1 MSLKINTNL
10 SSLTVQSNLKNSTA
24 SLNKAI
30 ERMTS
35 GFKIN
40 NAKDNA
46 ANYSIATSLTT
57 KINAYSVAEDNAS
70 TGLDLLETASSS
82 LNLISDKLARLR
94 ALQIQTSNDTYG
106 DNSLEAINK
115 EANSIVSE
123 IGRLYN
129 TTEYNGIKLFGDTNG
144 SFIEKV
150 NRRDTSGMTKL
161 ATVSETQALAKGTYS
176 ISSAEELAK
185 LAEMQNKGLI
195 TDGSEF
201 VLGGNID
208 LSDYSSGN
216 GWTAIGTFSH
226 MFASSFDGNGYKISN
241 LKISGTQ
248 DEQGLFSHL
257 SNGGTIKNVSLE
269 NVDVSGG
276 NDVGALVGA
285 TNSGSINNCNASGSV
300 IGTGANVGGLIGI
313 CSISSANL
321 QNCYANVDV
330 KGTTDVGGLVGYTNG
345 NGTIKKCF
353 ATGNV
358 TGSSSRVGGLVG
370 NNAGS
375 STNIENC
382 YATGKI
388 SGTNNVGGLVG
399 NGKNIAD
406 SYATGKVTGSGE
418 NVGGLAGQADEI
430 TSSYAKGDVTNSGRY
445 TGGLVG
451 NLNYNSNIT
460 DCHATGNVTVTGSN
474 QYVGGIVGNTAG
486 NLTNCYATGDITAT
500 ASQYVGGL
508 AGYSMNSNSTLANCY
523 AKGNVSGRDEVGG
536 LIGQC
541 YGMITDSHAYGDV
554 IGASGNIGGLTGTV
568 YSRIQNSSANGNV
581 KSTGSTGNV
590 GGLVGYSSNT
600 GVSNCYATGDVSGGE
615 YAGGL
620 VGVSTTT
627 INKSYSLG
635 NVSGAKNKGGLVGGG
650 SISSNDITD
659 GYYNKAKNGTS
670 GLGTAAST
678 STIDGLIAN
687 GTLKKYD
694 TKNPTRDV
702 DKTFNLSAD
711 ANKSID
717 LQVGIDGTENSRLTV
732 NTGLTLAGLEN
743 LRQIGATNK
752 SYLQNIDTLLTAVT
766 SKQTEFGAIQNR
778 LESALEAISVSY
790 DNLVSSRSTIRDADI
805 ATESSAY
812 IRSQILQQASAT
824 LLATANQAPSVA
836 LQLI

>member
-161 ATVSETQALAKGTYS
+161 AAVSETQALAKGTYS

-216 GWTAIGTFSH
+216 GWTAIGTTSH

-248 DEQGLFSHL
+248 DTQGLFCGL
-257 SNGGTIKNVSLE
+257 NNGGTIQNVSLE
-269 NVDVSGG
+269 NVDISGG
-276 NDVGALVGA
+276 STLGALVGVA
-285 TNSGSINNCNASGSV
+285 LSGTINNCNASGSV
-300 IGTGANVGGLIGI
+300 TGTGYQVGGLIGVN
-313 CSISSANL
+313 SSDNL

-330 KGTTDVGGLVGYTNG
+330 KGNKIVGGLVGSTSSFS
-345 NGTIKKCF
+345 TIKKCF

-358 TGSSSRVGGLVG
+358 TGSADKVGGLVG
-370 NNAGS
+370 ASYN
-375 STNIENC
+375 TDIENC

-388 SGTNNVGGLVG
+388 SGTGDVGGLVG
-399 NGKNIAD
+399 SGRNIAD

-418 NVGGLAGQADEI
+418 NVGGLAGQAYEI

-451 NLNYNSNIT
+451 NVDNNSNIT

-590 GGLVGYSSNT
+590 GGLVGSSSNT

-659 GYYNKAKNGTS
+659 GYYNQAKNGTS

-678 STIDGLIAN
+678 STIDGLVAN

-694 TKNPTRDV
+694 TKNPTIDV
-702 DKTFNLSAD
+702 DKTFDMSSD

>member
-161 ATVSETQALAKGTYS
+161 AAVSETQALAKGTYS

-201 VLGGNID
+201 VLSGNID

-216 GWTAIGTFSH
+216 GWTAIGTSSH

-248 DEQGLFSHL
+248 DSQGIFSYL
-257 SNGGTIKNVSLE
+257 NYGSTIKNVSLE

-276 NDVGALVGA
+276 KDVGALVG
-285 TNSGSINNCNASGSV
+285 TVHGGSINNCNASGSV
-300 IGTGANVGGLIGI
+300 TGTGYQVGGLIGVDY
-313 CSISSANL
+313 SGAHL

-330 KGTTDVGGLVGYTNG
+330 KGNESVGGLVGNTYSNI
-345 NGTIKKCF
+345 TIKKCF

-358 TGSSSRVGGLVG
+358 TGSADKVGGLVG
-370 NNAGS
+370 AAYNGS
-375 STNIENC
+375 NIENC

-399 NGKNIAD
+399 SGKNIAD
-406 SYATGKVTGSGE
+406 SYATGKVTGTGE
-418 NVGGLAGQADEI
+418 NVGGLAGQAFEI
-430 TSSYAKGDVTNSGRY
+430 TSSYAKGDVINSGRY

-451 NLNYNSNIT
+451 NVNNNSNIT

-541 YGMITDSHAYGDV
+541 YGMITNSHAYGDV

-590 GGLVGYSSNT
+590 GGLVGSSSNT

-635 NVSGAKNKGGLVGGG
+635 KVSGANNKGGLVGGG

-659 GYYNKAKNGTS
+659 GYYNQAKNGTS
-670 GLGTAAST
+670 GLGTATST
-678 STIDGLIAN
+678 STIDGLVAN

-702 DKTFNLSAD
+702 DKTFDMSSD

-717 LQVGIDGTENSRLTV
+717 LQVGIDGTENSRITV

-752 SYLQNIDTLLTAVT
+752 SYLQNIDTLLAAVT
-766 SKQTEFGAIQNR
+766 SKQTEFGAVQNR

>member
-195 TDGSEF
+195 TNGSEF

-216 GWTAIGTFSH
+216 GWTAIGTNSH
-226 MFASSFDGNGYKISN
+226 SFASSFDGNGYKISN

-276 NDVGALVGA
+276 NDVGALVGV

-300 IGTGANVGGLIGI
+300 TGTGYRVGGLIGYYVFFPT
-313 CSISSANL
+313 NL

-330 KGTTDVGGLVGYTNG
+330 KGNENVGGLVGAASA

-358 TGSSSRVGGLVG
+358 TGSADKVGGLVG
-370 NNAGS
+370 IAYQNC
-375 STNIENC
+375 NIENC

-388 SGTNNVGGLVG
+388 SGTGSVGGLVG
-399 NGKNIAD
+399 YGENIAD
-406 SYATGKVTGSGE
+406 SYATGKVTGTRD
-418 NVGGLAGQADEI
+418 NVGGLAGQAYEI

-451 NLNYNSNIT
+451 NLNNNSNIT

-581 KSTGSTGNV
+581 KSTGSTGKV
-590 GGLVGYSSNT
+590 GGLVGSSSNT

-670 GLGTAAST
+670 GLGTAVST
-678 STIDGLIAN
+678 STIDGLVAN

-702 DKTFNLSAD
+702 DKTFDMSSD

-752 SYLQNIDTLLTAVT
+752 SYLQNIDTLLAAVT

>member
-161 ATVSETQALAKGTYS
+161 AAVSETQALAKGTYS

-216 GWTAIGTFSH
+216 GWTAIGTDWYT
-226 MFASSFDGNGYKISN
+226 FASSFDGNGYKISN

-248 DEQGLFSHL
+248 DMQGLFYGL
-257 SNGGTIKNVSLE
+257 DNGGTIKNVSLE
-269 NVDVSGG
+269 NADVSGG
-276 NDVGALVGA
+276 SSVGALVGSV
-285 TNSGSINNCNASGSV
+285 TRGTINNCNASGSV
-300 IGTGANVGGLIGI
+300 TGTGFNTGGLLG
-313 CSISSANL
+313 SYTYPANL
-321 QNCYANVDV
+321 ENCYANVDV
-330 KGTTDVGGLVGYTNG
+330 KGNDSVGGLVGNAG
-345 NGTIKKCF
+345 SNTIKKCF

-358 TGSSSRVGGLVG
+358 TGSADRVGGLVG
-370 NNAGS
+370 AAYN
-375 STNIENC
+375 TNIENC

-388 SGTNNVGGLVG
+388 SGTSSVGGLVG
-399 NGKNIAD
+399 IGRNIAD
-406 SYATGKVTGSGE
+406 SYATGKVTGAGA
-418 NVGGLAGQADEI
+418 NVGGLAGKADEI
-430 TSSYAKGDVTNSGRY
+430 TSSYAKGDVINSGRY

-451 NLNYNSNIT
+451 NVDNNSNIT

-590 GGLVGYSSNT
+590 GGLVGSSSNT

-635 NVSGAKNKGGLVGGG
+635 KVSGANNKGGLVGGG

-659 GYYNKAKNGTS
+659 GYYNQAKNGTS

-678 STIDGLIAN
+678 STIDGLVAN

-702 DKTFNLSAD
+702 DKTFDMSSD

-752 SYLQNIDTLLTAVT
+752 SYLQNIDTLLAAVT

>member
-161 ATVSETQALAKGTYS
+161 AAVSETQALAKGTYS

-216 GWTAIGTFSH
+216 GWTAIGTNSH

-248 DEQGLFSHL
+248 DDQGLFAYL
-257 SNGGTIKNVSLE
+257 SNGTIKNVSLE

-276 NDVGALVGA
+276 NTVGALVSVADG
-285 TNSGSINNCNASGSV
+285 GSINNCNASGSV
-300 IGTGANVGGLIGI
+300 TGTGYQVGGLIGVD
-313 CSISSANL
+313 SSSANL

-330 KGTTDVGGLVGYTNG
+330 KGNESVGGLIGIAASTS
-345 NGTIKKCF
+345 TIKKCF

-358 TGSSSRVGGLVG
+358 TGSADKVGGLVG
-370 NNAGS
+370 VAYNVS
-375 STNIENC
+375 DIENC
-382 YATGKI
+382 YATGNV
-388 SGTNNVGGLVG
+388 SGTGNVGGLVG
-399 NGKNIAD
+399 SGRNIAD

-418 NVGGLAGQADEI
+418 NVGGLAGQAYEI

-451 NLNYNSNIT
+451 NLNNNSNIT

-541 YGMITDSHAYGDV
+541 YGMITNSHAYGDV

-590 GGLVGYSSNT
+590 GGLVGSSSNT

-702 DKTFNLSAD
+702 DKTFDMSSD

-717 LQVGIDGTENSRLTV
+717 LQVGIDGTENSRITV

>member
-161 ATVSETQALAKGTYS
+161 AAVSETQALAKGTYS

-216 GWTAIGTFSH
+216 GWTAIGTNAH
-226 MFASSFDGNGYKISN
+226 MFQSSFDGNGYKISN

-248 DEQGLFSHL
+248 DSQGLFSYL
-257 SNGGTIKNVSLE
+257 NNGSTIKNVSLE

-276 NDVGALVGA
+276 KDVGALVGTA
-285 TNSGSINNCNASGSV
+285 HGGSINNCNASGSV
-300 IGTGANVGGLIGI
+300 TGTGYQVGGLIGVGY
-313 CSISSANL
+313 SVAHV

-330 KGTTDVGGLVGYTNG
+330 KGNESVGGLVGNTYSNI
-345 NGTIKKCF
+345 TIKKCF

-358 TGSSSRVGGLVG
+358 TGSADKVGGLVG
-370 NNAGS
+370 AAYNGS
-375 STNIENC
+375 NIENC

-399 NGKNIAD
+399 SGKNIAD

-418 NVGGLAGQADEI
+418 NVGGLAGQAYEI

-451 NLNYNSNIT
+451 NLNNNSNIT

-568 YSRIQNSSANGNV
+568 YARIQNSSANGNV

-590 GGLVGYSSNT
+590 GGLVGSSSNT

-678 STIDGLIAN
+678 STIDGLVAN

-702 DKTFNLSAD
+702 DKTFDMSAD

>member
-161 ATVSETQALAKGTYS
+161 AAVNETQALAKGTYS

-195 TDGSEF
+195 TGGSEF

-216 GWTAIGTFSH
+216 GWTAIGTSSH

-241 LKISGTQ
+241 LKISNTQ
-248 DEQGLFSHL
+248 STQGLFYGL
-257 SNGGTIKNVSLE
+257 SNGGIKNVSLE
-269 NVDVSGG
+269 NVDISGR
-276 NDVGALVGA
+276 DTLGALVGIVLG
-285 TNSGSINNCNASGSV
+285 GSINNCNASGNV
-300 IGTGANVGGLIGI
+300 TGISTSVGGLIGR
-313 CSISSANL
+313 CMSSSANL
-321 QNCYANVDV
+321 QNCYANVKV
-330 KGTTDVGGLVGYTNG
+330 KGDGYVGGLVGTTNPS
-345 NGTIKKCF
+345 GTIKKCF

-358 TGSSSRVGGLVG
+358 TSSSSVAGGLVG
-370 NNAGS
+370 YAANGA
-375 STNIENC
+375 NIENC
-382 YATGKI
+382 YATGNV
-388 SGTNNVGGLVG
+388 SGTGDVGGLVG
-399 NGKNIAD
+399 SGKNIAD
-406 SYATGKVTGSGE
+406 SYATGKVTGTGE

-430 TSSYAKGDVTNSGRY
+430 TSSYAKGDVINSGRY

-451 NLNYNSNIT
+451 NLNNNSNIT

-523 AKGNVSGRDEVGG
+523 AKGNVSGRDDVGG

-590 GGLVGYSSNT
+590 GGLVGSSSNT

-659 GYYNKAKNGTS
+659 GYYNQAKNGTS

>member
-24 SLNKAI
+24 TLNKAI

-161 ATVSETQALAKGTYS
+161 AAVSETQALAKGTYS

-216 GWTAIGTFSH
+216 GWTAIGTTSH

-241 LKISGTQ
+241 LKISNTQ
-248 DEQGLFSHL
+248 SVQGLFYGL
-257 SNGGTIKNVSLE
+257 NNGGTIKNVSLE
-269 NVDVSGG
+269 NVDISGS
-276 NDVGALVGA
+276 NTVGALVGVVL
-285 TNSGSINNCNASGSV
+285 SGSINNCNASGSV
-300 IGTGANVGGLIGI
+300 TGTSDQVGGLIGVY
-313 CSISSANL
+313 SSSANL

-330 KGTTDVGGLVGYTNG
+330 KGNKSVGGLVGVASSFS
-345 NGTIKKCF
+345 TIKKCF

-358 TGSSSRVGGLVG
+358 TGSADKVGGLVG
-370 NNAGS
+370 DIYN
-375 STNIENC
+375 TDIENC

-388 SGTNNVGGLVG
+388 SGTGNVGGLVG
-399 NGKNIAD
+399 SGRNIAD

-418 NVGGLAGQADEI
+418 NVGGLAGQAYEI
-430 TSSYAKGDVTNSGRY
+430 TSSYAKGDVINSGRY

-451 NLNYNSNIT
+451 NLNNNSNIT

-590 GGLVGYSSNT
+590 GGLVGSSSNT

-635 NVSGAKNKGGLVGGG
+635 KVSGANNKGGLVGGG

-659 GYYNKAKNGTS
+659 GYYNQAKNGTS

-678 STIDGLIAN
+678 STIDGLVAN

-702 DKTFNLSAD
+702 DKTFDMSSD

-752 SYLQNIDTLLTAVT
+752 SYLQNIDTLLAAVT

>member
-161 ATVSETQALAKGTYS
+161 AAVSETQALAKGTYS

-201 VLGGNID
+201 VLSGNID

-216 GWTAIGTFSH
+216 GWTAIGTSSH

-248 DEQGLFSHL
+248 DSQGLFSYL
-257 SNGGTIKNVSLE
+257 NYGSTIKNVSLE

-276 NDVGALVGA
+276 KDVGALVG
-285 TNSGSINNCNASGSV
+285 TVHGGSINNCNASGSV
-300 IGTGANVGGLIGI
+300 TGTGYQVGGLIGVDY
-313 CSISSANL
+313 SGAHL

-330 KGTTDVGGLVGYTNG
+330 KGNESVGGLVGNTYSNI
-345 NGTIKKCF
+345 TIKKCF

-358 TGSSSRVGGLVG
+358 TGSADKVGGLVG
-370 NNAGS
+370 AAYNGS
-375 STNIENC
+375 NIENC

-399 NGKNIAD
+399 SGKNIAD
-406 SYATGKVTGSGE
+406 SYATGKVTGTGE
-418 NVGGLAGQADEI
+418 NVGGLAGQAFEI
-430 TSSYAKGDVTNSGRY
+430 TSSYAKGDVINSGRY

-451 NLNYNSNIT
+451 NVNNNSNIT

-541 YGMITDSHAYGDV
+541 YGMITNSHAYGDV

-590 GGLVGYSSNT
+590 GGLVGSSSNT

-635 NVSGAKNKGGLVGGG
+635 KVSGANNKGGLVGGG

-659 GYYNKAKNGTS
+659 GYYNQAKNGTS
-670 GLGTAAST
+670 GLGTATST
-678 STIDGLIAN
+678 STIDGLVAN

-702 DKTFNLSAD
+702 DKTFDMSSD

-752 SYLQNIDTLLTAVT
+752 SYLQNIDTLLAAVT

>member
-40 NAKDNA
+40 HAKDNA
-46 ANYSIATSLTT
+46 ANYTIATSLTT

-70 TGLDLLETASSS
+70 TGLDLLETASNS

-94 ALQIQTSNDTYG
+94 TLQIQTSNDTYG

-161 ATVSETQALAKGTYS
+161 AAVNETQALAKGTYS

-216 GWTAIGTFSH
+216 GWTAIGTSSH

-241 LKISGTQ
+241 LKISNTQ
-248 DEQGLFSHL
+248 STQGLFYGL
-257 SNGGTIKNVSLE
+257 NNGGTIKNVSLE
-269 NVDVSGG
+269 NVDISGG
-276 NDVGALVGA
+276 SSLGALVGVVL
-285 TNSGSINNCNASGSV
+285 SGSINNCNASGSV
-300 IGTGANVGGLIGI
+300 TGTSDQVGGLIGVY
-313 CSISSANL
+313 SSSANL

-330 KGTTDVGGLVGYTNG
+330 KGNKSVGGLVGIASS
-345 NGTIKKCF
+345 GTIKKCF

-358 TGSSSRVGGLVG
+358 TGSADKVGGLVG
-370 NNAGS
+370 AAYN
-375 STNIENC
+375 TNIENC

-388 SGTNNVGGLVG
+388 SGTGDVGGLVG
-399 NGKNIAD
+399 SGRNIAD
-406 SYATGKVTGSGE
+406 SYATGRVTGTGE

-430 TSSYAKGDVTNSGRY
+430 TSSYAKGDVINSGRY

-451 NLNYNSNIT
+451 NLNNNSNIT

-590 GGLVGYSSNT
+590 GGLVGSSSNT

-659 GYYNKAKNGTS
+659 GYYNQAKNGTS

>member
-161 ATVSETQALAKGTYS
+161 AAVSETQALAKGTYS

-201 VLGGNID
+201 VLSGNID

-216 GWTAIGTFSH
+216 GWTAIGTSSH

-248 DEQGLFSHL
+248 DSQGLFAYL
-257 SNGGTIKNVSLE
+257 GKGTIQNVSLE
-269 NVDVSGG
+269 NVDVSGRA
-276 NDVGALVGA
+276 NVSALVGVA
-285 TNSGSINNCNASGSV
+285 NGGSINNCNASGSV
-300 IGTGANVGGLIGI
+300 TGTSYQVGGLIGVN
-313 CSISSANL
+313 SSANL

-330 KGTTDVGGLVGYTNG
+330 KGTTDVGGLVGTATSNR
-345 NGTIKKCF
+345 TIKKCF

-358 TGSSSRVGGLVG
+358 TGSGSQVGGLVG

-399 NGKNIAD
+399 SGRNIAD
-406 SYATGKVTGSGE
+406 SYATGKVTGTGE
-418 NVGGLAGQADEI
+418 NVGGLAGQAYEI
-430 TSSYAKGDVTNSGRY
+430 TSSYAKGDVINSGKY

-451 NLNYNSNIT
+451 NVNNNSNIT

-590 GGLVGYSSNT
+590 GGLVGSSSNT

-659 GYYNKAKNGTS
+659 GYYNQAKNGTS

-678 STIDGLIAN
+678 STIDGLVAN

-702 DKTFNLSAD
+702 DKTFDMSSD

>member
-161 ATVSETQALAKGTYS
+161 AAVSETQALAKGTYS

-216 GWTAIGTFSH
+216 GWTAIGTSSH
-226 MFASSFDGNGYKISN
+226 KFASSFDGNGYKISN

-248 DEQGLFSHL
+248 SYQGLFGYLTS
-257 SNGGTIKNVSLE
+257 GTIQNVSLE
-269 NVDVSGG
+269 NVDISGG
-276 NDVGALVGA
+276 STVGALVGVVD
-285 TNSGSINNCNASGSV
+285 GSINNCNASGSV
-300 IGTGANVGGLIGI
+300 TGTGSQVGGLIGVGY
-313 CSISSANL
+313 SGAHL

-330 KGTTDVGGLVGYTNG
+330 KGNESVGGLVGNTYSNI
-345 NGTIKKCF
+345 TIKKCF

-358 TGSSSRVGGLVG
+358 TGSADKVGGLVG
-370 NNAGS
+370 AAYNGS
-375 STNIENC
+375 NIENC

-399 NGKNIAD
+399 SGKNIAD

-430 TSSYAKGDVTNSGRY
+430 TSSYAKGDVINSGKY

-451 NLNYNSNIT
+451 NLNNNSNIT

-508 AGYSMNSNSTLANCY
+508 TGYSMNSNSTLANCY

-590 GGLVGYSSNT
+590 GGLVGSSSNT

-635 NVSGAKNKGGLVGGG
+635 KVSGANNKGGLVGGG

-659 GYYNKAKNGTS
+659 GYYNQAKNGTS
-670 GLGTAAST
+670 GLGTATST

-702 DKTFNLSAD
+702 DKTFDMSSD

-717 LQVGIDGTENSRLTV
+717 LQVGIDGTENSRITV

-752 SYLQNIDTLLTAVT
+752 SYLQNIDTLLAAVT
-766 SKQTEFGAIQNR
+766 SKQTEFGAVQNR

>member
-216 GWTAIGTFSH
+216 GWTAIGTSSH

-248 DEQGLFSHL
+248 NDQGLFSYL
-257 SNGGTIKNVSLE
+257 SNGTIKNVSLE

-276 NDVGALVGA
+276 STVGALVGVA
-285 TNSGSINNCNASGSV
+285 LSDTINNCNASGSV
-300 IGTGANVGGLIGI
+300 TGTGSQVGGLIGVA
-313 CSISSANL
+313 SSSANL

-330 KGTTDVGGLVGYTNG
+330 KGNERVGGLVGNAASTS
-345 NGTIKKCF
+345 TIKKCF

-358 TGSSSRVGGLVG
+358 TGSADYVGGL
-370 NNAGS
+370 AGVVY
-375 STNIENC
+375 NGDIENC

-399 NGKNIAD
+399 SGRNIAD

-418 NVGGLAGQADEI
+418 NIGGLAGQAFEI
-430 TSSYAKGDVTNSGRY
+430 TSSYAKGDVINSGRY

-451 NLNYNSNIT
+451 NVNNNRNIT

-500 ASQYVGGL
+500 DSQYVGGL

-590 GGLVGYSSNT
+590 GGLVGSSSNT

-635 NVSGAKNKGGLVGGG
+635 KVSGANNKGGLVGGG

-659 GYYNKAKNGTS
+659 GYYNQAKNGTS
-670 GLGTAAST
+670 GLGTATST
-678 STIDGLIAN
+678 STIDGLVAN

-702 DKTFNLSAD
+702 DKTFDMSSD

-752 SYLQNIDTLLTAVT
+752 SYLQNIDTLLSAVT

>member
-150 NRRDTSGMTKL
+150 NQRDTSGMTKL
-161 ATVSETQALAKGTYS
+161 AAVSETQALAKGTYS

-226 MFASSFDGNGYKISN
+226 KFASSFDGNGYKISN
-241 LKISGTQ
+241 LKISSTQ
-248 DEQGLFSHL
+248 STQGLFGYL
-257 SNGGTIKNVSLE
+257 ENGTIQNVSLE
-269 NVDVSGG
+269 NVDVSG
-276 NDVGALVGA
+276 NSNVGALVGVA
-285 TNSGSINNCNASGSV
+285 LGGSSINNCNASGSV
-300 IGTGANVGGLIGI
+300 TGTFNSIGGLIGV
-313 CSISSANL
+313 CSISSTNL
-321 QNCYANVDV
+321 QNSYANVDV
-330 KGTTDVGGLVGYTNG
+330 KGPTFVGGLVGYTNG

-358 TGSSSRVGGLVG
+358 TGSSSQVGGLVG
-370 NNAGS
+370 IADRNV
-375 STNIENC
+375 NIENC
-382 YATGKI
+382 YATGNV
-388 SGTNNVGGLVG
+388 SGTGDVGGLVG
-399 NGKNIAD
+399 SGKNIAD
-406 SYATGKVTGSGE
+406 SYATGKVTGTGA
-418 NVGGLAGQADEI
+418 NVGGLAGKASEI
-430 TSSYAKGDVTNSGRY
+430 TSSYAKGDVINSGRY
-445 TGGLVG
+445 TGGLIG
-451 NLNYNSNIT
+451 NVDNNSNIT

-541 YGMITDSHAYGDV
+541 YGMITNSHAYGDV
-554 IGASGNIGGLTGTV
+554 VGASGNIGGLTGTV

-590 GGLVGYSSNT
+590 GGLVGSSSNT

-678 STIDGLIAN
+678 STIDGLVAN
-687 GTLKKYD
+687 GILKKYD
-694 TKNPTRDV
+694 TKNPTRDI
-702 DKTFNLSAD
+702 DKTFDMSSD

-743 LRQIGATNK
+743 LRQIGVTNK

>member
-216 GWTAIGTFSH
+216 GWTAIGTSSH

-248 DEQGLFSHL
+248 NDQGLFSYL
-257 SNGGTIKNVSLE
+257 SNGTIKNVSLE

-276 NDVGALVGA
+276 STVGALVGVA
-285 TNSGSINNCNASGSV
+285 LSDTINNCNASGSV
-300 IGTGANVGGLIGI
+300 TGTGSQVGGLIGVA
-313 CSISSANL
+313 SSSANL

-330 KGTTDVGGLVGYTNG
+330 KGNERVGGLVGNAASTS
-345 NGTIKKCF
+345 TIKKCF

-358 TGSSSRVGGLVG
+358 TGSADYVGGL
-370 NNAGS
+370 AGVVY
-375 STNIENC
+375 NGDIENC

-399 NGKNIAD
+399 SGRNIAD

-418 NVGGLAGQADEI
+418 NIGGLAGQAFEI
-430 TSSYAKGDVTNSGRY
+430 TSSYAKGDVINSGRY

-451 NLNYNSNIT
+451 NVNNNRNIT

-500 ASQYVGGL
+500 DSQYVGGL

-590 GGLVGYSSNT
+590 GGLVGSSSNT

-635 NVSGAKNKGGLVGGG
+635 SVSGAKNKGGLVGGG

-678 STIDGLIAN
+678 STIDGLVAN

-702 DKTFNLSAD
+702 DKTFDMSSD

>member
-161 ATVSETQALAKGTYS
+161 AAVNETQALAKGTYS

-216 GWTAIGTFSH
+216 GWTAIGTDSH
-226 MFASSFDGNGYKISN
+226 DFASSFDGNGYKISN

-248 DEQGLFSHL
+248 DSQGLFAYL
-257 SNGGTIKNVSLE
+257 GKGTIQNVSLE
-269 NVDVSGG
+269 NVDVSGRA
-276 NDVGALVGA
+276 NVSALVGVA
-285 TNSGSINNCNASGSV
+285 NGGSINNCNASGSV
-300 IGTGANVGGLIGI
+300 TGTSYQVGGLIGVN
-313 CSISSANL
+313 SSANL

-330 KGTTDVGGLVGYTNG
+330 KGTTDVGGLVGTATSNR
-345 NGTIKKCF
+345 TIKKCF

-358 TGSSSRVGGLVG
+358 TGSGSQVGGLVG

-399 NGKNIAD
+399 SGKNIAD
-406 SYATGKVTGSGE
+406 SYATGKVTGTGE
-418 NVGGLAGQADEI
+418 NVGGLAGQAYEI
-430 TSSYAKGDVTNSGRY
+430 TSSYAKGDVINSGKY

-451 NLNYNSNIT
+451 NLNNNSNIT

-590 GGLVGYSSNT
+590 GGLVGSSSNT

-635 NVSGAKNKGGLVGGG
+635 KVSGANNKGGLVGGG

-659 GYYNKAKNGTS
+659 GYYNQAKNGTS
-670 GLGTAAST
+670 GLGTATST
-678 STIDGLIAN
+678 STIDGLVAN

-702 DKTFNLSAD
+702 DKTFDMSSD

-717 LQVGIDGTENSRLTV
+717 LQVGIDGTENSRITV

-752 SYLQNIDTLLTAVT
+752 SYLQNIDTLLSAVT

>member
-161 ATVSETQALAKGTYS
+161 AAVSETQALAKGTYS

-216 GWTAIGTFSH
+216 GWTAIGTDSH
-226 MFASSFDGNGYKISN
+226 DFASSFDGNGYKISN

-248 DEQGLFSHL
+248 NVQGLFANL
-257 SNGGTIKNVSLE
+257 KNGSIQNVSLE
-269 NVDVSGG
+269 NVDVSG
-276 NDVGALVGA
+276 NSNVGALVGVA
-285 TNSGSINNCNASGSV
+285 DGGSINNCNASGSV
-300 IGTGANVGGLIGI
+300 TGTGSQVGGLIGI
-313 CSISSANL
+313 YMSSANL
-321 QNCYANVDV
+321 QNCYTNVDIE
-330 KGTTDVGGLVGYTNG
+330 GDGAVGGLVGITNS
-345 NGTIKKCF
+345 NSTIKTCF

-358 TGSSSRVGGLVG
+358 TGSADKVGGLVG
-370 NNAGS
+370 TTYD

-382 YATGKI
+382 YATGNV
-388 SGTNNVGGLVG
+388 SGSGDVGGLVG
-399 NGKNIAD
+399 SGRNIAD
-406 SYATGKVTGSGE
+406 SYATGKVTGTSA
-418 NVGGLAGQADEI
+418 NVGGLAGQAYEI
-430 TSSYAKGDVTNSGRY
+430 TSSYAKGDVINSGRY

-451 NLNYNSNIT
+451 NLNNNSNIT

-568 YSRIQNSSANGNV
+568 YARIQNSSANGNV

-590 GGLVGYSSNT
+590 GGLVGSSSNT

-678 STIDGLIAN
+678 STIDGLVAN

-702 DKTFNLSAD
+702 DKTFDMSSD

>member
-70 TGLDLLETASSS
+70 TGLDLLETASNS

-94 ALQIQTSNDTYG
+94 TLQIQTSNDTYG

-161 ATVSETQALAKGTYS
+161 AAVNETQALAKGTYS

-216 GWTAIGTFSH
+216 GWTAIGTSSH
-226 MFASSFDGNGYKISN
+226 KFASSFDGNGYKISN
-241 LKISGTQ
+241 LKISSTQ
-248 DEQGLFSHL
+248 NSKGLFSHL
-257 SNGGTIKNVSLE
+257 SNGTIQNVSLE
-269 NVDVSGG
+269 NVDISGG
-276 NDVGALVGA
+276 SSLGALVGEVDG
-285 TNSGSINNCNASGSV
+285 GSINNCNASGSV

-313 CSISSANL
+313 IFSSSANL
-321 QNCYANVDV
+321 QNCYTNVDT
-330 KGTTDVGGLVGYTNG
+330 KGSGSLGGLVGVASS
-345 NGTIKKCF
+345 GTIKKCF

-358 TGSSSRVGGLVG
+358 TGSSSQVGGLVG
-370 NNAGS
+370 IADSNV
-375 STNIENC
+375 NIENC

-399 NGKNIAD
+399 SGKNIAD

-430 TSSYAKGDVTNSGRY
+430 TSSYAKGDVINSGRY

-451 NLNYNSNIT
+451 NLNNNSNIT

-523 AKGNVSGRDEVGG
+523 AKGNVSGRDDVGG

-590 GGLVGYSSNT
+590 GGLVGSSSNT

-659 GYYNKAKNGTS
+659 GYYNQAKNGTS

>member
-161 ATVSETQALAKGTYS
+161 AAVSETQALAKGTYS

-216 GWTAIGTFSH
+216 GWTAIGTNSH

-248 DEQGLFSHL
+248 SSQGLFYGL
-257 SNGGTIKNVSLE
+257 NNGGTIKNVSLE
-269 NVDVSGG
+269 NVDISGS
-276 NDVGALVGA
+276 NTVGALVGIVF
-285 TNSGSINNCNASGSV
+285 SGSINNCNASGSV
-300 IGTGANVGGLIGI
+300 TGTDYQVGGLIGVYM
-313 CSISSANL
+313 SSANL

-330 KGTTDVGGLVGYTNG
+330 KGSYSVGGLVGLARSNS
-345 NGTIKKCF
+345 TIKKCF

-358 TGSSSRVGGLVG
+358 TGSADKVGGLVG
-370 NNAGS
+370 ATYN
-375 STNIENC
+375 TNIENC

-388 SGTNNVGGLVG
+388 SGTGNVGGLVG
-399 NGKNIAD
+399 VGSNIAD

-451 NLNYNSNIT
+451 NLNNNSNIT

-590 GGLVGYSSNT
+590 GGLVGSSSNT

-678 STIDGLIAN
+678 STIDGLVAN

-702 DKTFNLSAD
+702 DKTFDMSAD

>member
-161 ATVSETQALAKGTYS
+161 AAVSETQALAKGTYS

-201 VLGGNID
+201 VLSGNID

-226 MFASSFDGNGYKISN
+226 KFASSFDGNGYKISN
-241 LKISGTQ
+241 LKISGIQ
-248 DEQGLFSHL
+248 NDKGLFGYL
-257 SNGGTIKNVSLE
+257 TNGTIQNVSLE
-269 NVDVSGG
+269 NVDISGG
-276 NDVGALVGA
+276 NSVGALVGTA
-285 TNSGSINNCNASGSV
+285 LSGSINNCNASGS
-300 IGTGANVGGLIGI
+300 ITGASSNVGGLIGTF
-313 CSISSANL
+313 SANL
-321 QNCYANVDV
+321 QNCYTNVDIE
-330 KGTTDVGGLVGYTNG
+330 GNGALGGLVGTANSSR
-345 NGTIKKCF
+345 TIKKCF

-358 TGSSSRVGGLVG
+358 TGSSGQVGGLVG
-370 NNAGS
+370 QAYNTAD
-375 STNIENC
+375 IENC
-382 YATGKI
+382 YATGNV
-388 SGTNNVGGLVG
+388 SGTSSVGGLVG
-399 NGKNIAD
+399 VGRNIAD

-418 NVGGLAGQADEI
+418 NVGGLAGKAFEI
-430 TSSYAKGDVTNSGRY
+430 TSSYAKGDVINSGRY

-451 NLNYNSNIT
+451 NVNNNSNIT

-581 KSTGSTGNV
+581 KSTGNTGNV
-590 GGLVGYSSNT
+590 GGLVGSSSNT

-635 NVSGAKNKGGLVGGG
+635 NVSGANNKGGLVGGG

-659 GYYNKAKNGTS
+659 GYYNQAKNGTS

-678 STIDGLIAN
+678 STIDGLVAN

-702 DKTFNLSAD
+702 DKTFDMSSD

-717 LQVGIDGTENSRLTV
+717 LQVGIDGTENSRITV

>member
-161 ATVSETQALAKGTYS
+161 AAVSETQALAKGTYS

-216 GWTAIGTFSH
+216 GWTAIGTSSH

-248 DEQGLFSHL
+248 NDQGLFSYL
-257 SNGGTIKNVSLE
+257 SNGTIKNVSLE

-276 NDVGALVGA
+276 STVGALVGVA
-285 TNSGSINNCNASGSV
+285 LSDTINNCNASGSV
-300 IGTGANVGGLIGI
+300 TGTGSQVGGLIGVA
-313 CSISSANL
+313 SSSANL

-330 KGTTDVGGLVGYTNG
+330 KGNERVGGLVGNAASTS
-345 NGTIKKCF
+345 TIKKCF

-358 TGSSSRVGGLVG
+358 TGSADYVGGL
-370 NNAGS
+370 AGVVY
-375 STNIENC
+375 NGDIENC

-399 NGKNIAD
+399 SGRNIAD

-418 NVGGLAGQADEI
+418 NIGGLAGQAFEI
-430 TSSYAKGDVTNSGRY
+430 TSSYAKGDVINSGRY

-451 NLNYNSNIT
+451 NVNNNRNIT

-500 ASQYVGGL
+500 DSQYVGGL

-590 GGLVGYSSNT
+590 GGLVGSSSNT

-635 NVSGAKNKGGLVGGG
+635 KVSGANNKGGLVGGG

-659 GYYNKAKNGTS
+659 GYYNQAKNGTS
-670 GLGTAAST
+670 GLGTATST
-678 STIDGLIAN
+678 STIDGLVAN

-702 DKTFNLSAD
+702 DKTFDMSSD

>member
-161 ATVSETQALAKGTYS
+161 AAVSETQALAKGTYS

-216 GWTAIGTFSH
+216 GWTAIGTSSH
-226 MFASSFDGNGYKISN
+226 KFASSFDGNGYKISN

-248 DEQGLFSHL
+248 NSKGLFSNL
-257 SNGGTIKNVSLE
+257 SNGTIQNVSLE
-269 NVDVSGG
+269 NVDISGG
-276 NDVGALVGA
+276 SSLGALVGEVDG
-285 TNSGSINNCNASGSV
+285 GSINNCNASGSV

-313 CSISSANL
+313 IFSSSANL
-321 QNCYANVDV
+321 QNCYTNVDT
-330 KGTTDVGGLVGYTNG
+330 KGSGSLGGLVGVASS
-345 NGTIKKCF
+345 GTIKKCF

-358 TGSSSRVGGLVG
+358 TGSSSQVGGLVG
-370 NNAGS
+370 IADSNV
-375 STNIENC
+375 NIENC
-382 YATGKI
+382 YATGNV
-388 SGTNNVGGLVG
+388 SGTGDVGGLVG
-399 NGKNIAD
+399 SGKNIAD

-430 TSSYAKGDVTNSGRY
+430 TSSYAKGDVINSGRY

-451 NLNYNSNIT
+451 NLNNNSNIT

-590 GGLVGYSSNT
+590 GGLVGSSSNT

-659 GYYNKAKNGTS
+659 GYYNQAKNGTS

>member
-161 ATVSETQALAKGTYS
+161 AAVSETQALAKGTYS

-216 GWTAIGTFSH
+216 GWTAIGTYSH
-226 MFASSFDGNGYKISN
+226 TFASSFDGNGYKISN

-248 DEQGLFSHL
+248 DEQGLFYGL
-257 SNGGTIKNVSLE
+257 DNGGTIKNVSLE
-269 NVDVSGG
+269 NVDISGG
-276 NDVGALVGA
+276 NNVGALVGNV
-285 TNSGSINNCNASGSV
+285 TRGTINNCNASGSV
-300 IGTGANVGGLIGI
+300 TGTGFQIGGLIG
-313 CSISSANL
+313 SYTYPANL
-321 QNCYANVDV
+321 ENCYANVDV
-330 KGTTDVGGLVGYTNG
+330 KGNNCVGGLVGIAG
-345 NGTIKKCF
+345 SSRTIKKCF

-358 TGSSSRVGGLVG
+358 TGSADKVGGLVG
-370 NNAGS
+370 NADY
-375 STNIENC
+375 TNIENC

-388 SGTNNVGGLVG
+388 SGTSNVGGLVG
-399 NGKNIAD
+399 SGKNIAD

-418 NVGGLAGQADEI
+418 NVGGLAGQAHGI
-430 TSSYAKGDVTNSGRY
+430 TSSYAKGDVINSGRY

-451 NLNYNSNIT
+451 NLNNNSNIT
-460 DCHATGNVTVTGSN
+460 DCHATGNVTVTSSN

-500 ASQYVGGL
+500 DSQYVGGL

-590 GGLVGYSSNT
+590 GGLVGSSSNT

-678 STIDGLIAN
+678 STIDGLVAN

-694 TKNPTRDV
+694 TKNPTRDI
-702 DKTFNLSAD
+702 DKTFDMSSD

>member
-216 GWTAIGTFSH
+216 GWTAIGTSLNK
-226 MFASSFDGNGYKISN
+226 FASSFDGNGYKISN
-241 LKISGTQ
+241 LKISSTQ
-248 DEQGLFSHL
+248 NSKGLFAYL
-257 SNGGTIKNVSLE
+257 SNGTIQNVSLE
-269 NVDVSGG
+269 NVDISGG
-276 NDVGALVGA
+276 SSLGALVGEVDG
-285 TNSGSINNCNASGSV
+285 GSINNCNASGSV
-300 IGTGANVGGLIGI
+300 IGGANVGGLIGI
-313 CSISSANL
+313 IFSSSANL
-321 QNCYANVDV
+321 QNCYTNVDT
-330 KGTTDVGGLVGYTNG
+330 KGSGSLGGLVGVASS
-345 NGTIKKCF
+345 GTIKKCF

-358 TGSSSRVGGLVG
+358 TGSADKVGGLVG
-370 NNAGS
+370 AAYN
-375 STNIENC
+375 TNIENC

-388 SGTNNVGGLVG
+388 SGTSNVGGLVG
-399 NGKNIAD
+399 SGRNIAD
-406 SYATGKVTGSGE
+406 SYATGKVTGTSS

-430 TSSYAKGDVTNSGRY
+430 TSSYAKGDVINSGRY

-451 NLNYNSNIT
+451 NLNNNSNIT

-500 ASQYVGGL
+500 DSQYVGGL

-568 YSRIQNSSANGNV
+568 YARIQNSSANGNV

-590 GGLVGYSSNT
+590 GGLVGSSSNT

-678 STIDGLIAN
+678 STIDGLVAN

-702 DKTFNLSAD
+702 DKTFDMSSD

>member
-161 ATVSETQALAKGTYS
+161 AAVSETQALAKGTYS

-208 LSDYSSGN
+208 LSNYSSGN
-216 GWTAIGTFSH
+216 GWTAIGTGSH
-226 MFASSFDGNGYKISN
+226 SFASSFDGNGYKISN

-248 DEQGLFSHL
+248 DEQGLFGYLNH
-257 SNGGTIKNVSLE
+257 GTIQNVSLE

-276 NDVGALVGA
+276 KDVGALVGNA
-285 TNSGSINNCNASGSV
+285 RYGSINNCNASGSV
-300 IGTGANVGGLIGI
+300 TGTGYRVGGLIGYYVFFPT
-313 CSISSANL
+313 NL

-330 KGTTDVGGLVGYTNG
+330 KGNENVGGLVGAACA

-358 TGSSSRVGGLVG
+358 TGSADKVGGLVG
-370 NNAGS
+370 IAYQNC
-375 STNIENC
+375 NIENC

-388 SGTNNVGGLVG
+388 SGTGKVGGLVG
-399 NGKNIAD
+399 SGENIAD
-406 SYATGKVTGSGE
+406 SYATGKVTGTGE
-418 NVGGLAGQADEI
+418 NVGGLAGQAFEI
-430 TSSYAKGDVTNSGRY
+430 TSSYAKGDVINSGRY

-451 NLNYNSNIT
+451 NVNNNSNIT

-590 GGLVGYSSNT
+590 GGLVGSSSNT

-635 NVSGAKNKGGLVGGG
+635 KVSGANNKGGLVGGG

-659 GYYNKAKNGTS
+659 GYYNQAKNGTS

-678 STIDGLIAN
+678 STIDGLVAN

-702 DKTFNLSAD
+702 DKTFDMSSD

-717 LQVGIDGTENSRLTV
+717 LQVGIDGTENSRITV

>member
-161 ATVSETQALAKGTYS
+161 AAVSETQALAKGTYS

-195 TDGSEF
+195 TNDSEF

-208 LSDYSSGN
+208 LSNYSSGN
-216 GWTAIGTFSH
+216 GWTAIGTDSH
-226 MFASSFDGNGYKISN
+226 KFASSFDGNGYKISN
-241 LKISGTQ
+241 LKISNTQ
-248 DEQGLFSHL
+248 RYQGLFGFL
-257 SNGGTIKNVSLE
+257 DGGTIQNVSLE
-269 NVDVSGG
+269 NVDISGG
-276 NDVGALVGA
+276 STVGALVGVVD
-285 TNSGSINNCNASGSV
+285 GSINNCNASGSV
-300 IGTGANVGGLIGI
+300 TGSSYQVGGLIGVGY
-313 CSISSANL
+313 SGARL

-330 KGTTDVGGLVGYTNG
+330 KGNEGVGGLVGGTYSNI
-345 NGTIKKCF
+345 TIKKCF

-358 TGSSSRVGGLVG
+358 TGSADKVGGLVG
-370 NNAGS
+370 VAENGS
-375 STNIENC
+375 NIENC

-399 NGKNIAD
+399 VGRNIAD

-418 NVGGLAGQADEI
+418 NVGGLAGQAYEI
-430 TSSYAKGDVTNSGRY
+430 TSSYAKGDVINSGRY

-451 NLNYNSNIT
+451 NVNNNSNIT

-590 GGLVGYSSNT
+590 GGLVGSSSNT

-659 GYYNKAKNGTS
+659 GYYNQAKNGTS

-678 STIDGLIAN
+678 STIDGLVAN

-702 DKTFNLSAD
+702 DKTFDMSSD

-717 LQVGIDGTENSRLTV
+717 LQVGIDGTENSRITV

-743 LRQIGATNK
+743 LRQIGTTNK

>member
-161 ATVSETQALAKGTYS
+161 AAVSETQALAKGTYS

-216 GWTAIGTFSH
+216 GWTAIGTSSH

-248 DEQGLFSHL
+248 NDQGLFSYL
-257 SNGGTIKNVSLE
+257 SNGTIKNVSLE

-276 NDVGALVGA
+276 STVGALVGVA
-285 TNSGSINNCNASGSV
+285 LSDTINNCNASGSV
-300 IGTGANVGGLIGI
+300 TGTGSQVGGLIGVA
-313 CSISSANL
+313 SSSANL

-330 KGTTDVGGLVGYTNG
+330 KGNERVGGLVGNAASTS
-345 NGTIKKCF
+345 TIKKCF

-358 TGSSSRVGGLVG
+358 TGSADYVGGL
-370 NNAGS
+370 AGVVY
-375 STNIENC
+375 NGDIENC

-399 NGKNIAD
+399 SGRNIAD

-418 NVGGLAGQADEI
+418 NVGGLAGQAFEI
-430 TSSYAKGDVTNSGRY
+430 TSSYAKGDVINSGRY

-451 NLNYNSNIT
+451 NVNNNRNIT

-590 GGLVGYSSNT
+590 GGLVGSSSNT

-635 NVSGAKNKGGLVGGG
+635 KVSGANNKGGLVGGG

-659 GYYNKAKNGTS
+659 GYYNQAKNGTS
-670 GLGTAAST
+670 GLGTATST
-678 STIDGLIAN
+678 STIDGLVAN

-702 DKTFNLSAD
+702 DKTFDMSSD

-717 LQVGIDGTENSRLTV
+717 LQVGIDGTENSRITV

-752 SYLQNIDTLLTAVT
+752 SYLQNIDTLLSAVT

>member
-161 ATVSETQALAKGTYS
+161 AAVNETQALAKGTYS

-201 VLGGNID
+201 VLSGNID

-226 MFASSFDGNGYKISN
+226 KFASSFDGNGYKISN
-241 LKISGTQ
+241 LKISGIQ
-248 DEQGLFSHL
+248 NDKGLFAYL
-257 SNGGTIKNVSLE
+257 GNGTIQNVSLE
-269 NVDVSGG
+269 NVDISGG
-276 NDVGALVGA
+276 NSVGALVGVA
-285 TNSGSINNCNASGSV
+285 LSGSINNCNASGS
-300 IGTGANVGGLIGI
+300 ITGADSNVGGLIGTF
-313 CSISSANL
+313 SANL
-321 QNCYANVDV
+321 QNCYTNVDIE
-330 KGTTDVGGLVGYTNG
+330 GNGALGGLVGTANSSR
-345 NGTIKKCF
+345 TIKKCF

-358 TGSSSRVGGLVG
+358 TGSSGQVGGLVG
-370 NNAGS
+370 QAYNTA
-375 STNIENC
+375 NIENC
-382 YATGKI
+382 YATGNV
-388 SGTNNVGGLVG
+388 SGTGNVGGLVG
-399 NGKNIAD
+399 VGRNIAD

-418 NVGGLAGQADEI
+418 NVGGLAGQAYEI
-430 TSSYAKGDVTNSGRY
+430 TSSYAKGDVINSGRY

-451 NLNYNSNIT
+451 NLNNNSNIT

-500 ASQYVGGL
+500 DSQYVGGL

-590 GGLVGYSSNT
+590 GGLVGSSSNT

-678 STIDGLIAN
+678 STIDGLVAN

-694 TKNPTRDV
+694 TKNPTRDI
-702 DKTFNLSAD
+702 DKTFDMSSD

-752 SYLQNIDTLLTAVT
+752 SYLQNIDTLLAAVT

>member
-161 ATVSETQALAKGTYS
+161 AAVSETQALAKGTYS

-208 LSDYSSGN
+208 LSDYSSGK
-216 GWTAIGTFSH
+216 GWTAIGTDSH
-226 MFASSFDGNGYKISN
+226 DFASSFDGNGYKISN

-248 DEQGLFSHL
+248 NVQGLFANL
-257 SNGGTIKNVSLE
+257 KNGSIQNVSLE
-269 NVDVSGG
+269 NVDVSGHS
-276 NDVGALVGA
+276 NVGALVGVA
-285 TNSGSINNCNASGSV
+285 DGGSINNCNASGSV
-300 IGTGANVGGLIGI
+300 TGTGSQVGGLIGI
-313 CSISSANL
+313 YMSSANL
-321 QNCYANVDV
+321 QNCYTNVDIE
-330 KGTTDVGGLVGYTNG
+330 GDGAVGGLVGITDSNS
-345 NGTIKKCF
+345 TIKKCF

-358 TGSSSRVGGLVG
+358 TGSSDQVGGLVG
-370 NNAGS
+370 TTYD

-382 YATGKI
+382 YATGNV
-388 SGTNNVGGLVG
+388 SGIGNVGGLVG
-399 NGKNIAD
+399 SGRNIAD
-406 SYATGKVTGSGE
+406 SYATGKVTGTNA
-418 NVGGLAGQADEI
+418 NVGGLAGKAYEI
-430 TSSYAKGDVTNSGRY
+430 TSSYAKGDVINSGSY

-451 NLNYNSNIT
+451 NVNNNSNIT

-590 GGLVGYSSNT
+590 GGLVGSSSNT

-635 NVSGAKNKGGLVGGG
+635 KVSGANNKGGLVGGG

-659 GYYNKAKNGTS
+659 GYYNQAKNGTS
-670 GLGTAAST
+670 GLGTATST

-702 DKTFNLSAD
+702 DKTFDMSSD

-717 LQVGIDGTENSRLTV
+717 LQVGIDGTENSRITV

>member
-161 ATVSETQALAKGTYS
+161 AAVSETQALAKGTYS

-216 GWTAIGTFSH
+216 GWTAIGTSSH

-248 DEQGLFSHL
+248 DAQGLFAYL
-257 SNGGTIKNVSLE
+257 CNGTIQNVSLE

-276 NDVGALVGA
+276 STVGALVGVA
-285 TNSGSINNCNASGSV
+285 LSDTINNCNASGSV
-300 IGTGANVGGLIGI
+300 TGTGSQVGGLIGVA
-313 CSISSANL
+313 SSSANL

-330 KGTTDVGGLVGYTNG
+330 KGNERVGGLVGNAASTS
-345 NGTIKKCF
+345 TIKKCF

-358 TGSSSRVGGLVG
+358 TGSADYVGGL
-370 NNAGS
+370 AGVVY
-375 STNIENC
+375 NGDIENC

-399 NGKNIAD
+399 SGRNIAD

-418 NVGGLAGQADEI
+418 NVGGLAGQAFEI
-430 TSSYAKGDVTNSGRY
+430 TSSYAKGDVINSGRY

-451 NLNYNSNIT
+451 NVNNNRNIT

-590 GGLVGYSSNT
+590 GGLVGSSSNT

-635 NVSGAKNKGGLVGGG
+635 KVSGANNKGGLVGGG

-659 GYYNKAKNGTS
+659 GYYNQAKNGTS
-670 GLGTAAST
+670 GLGTATST
-678 STIDGLIAN
+678 STIDGLVAN

-702 DKTFNLSAD
+702 DKTFDMSSD

-717 LQVGIDGTENSRLTV
+717 LQVGIDGTENSRITV

-752 SYLQNIDTLLTAVT
+752 SYLQNIDTLLSAVT

>member
-161 ATVSETQALAKGTYS
+161 AAVSETQALAKGTYS

-216 GWTAIGTFSH
+216 GWTAIGTSSH

-248 DEQGLFSHL
+248 DSQGLFAYL
-257 SNGGTIKNVSLE
+257 GKGTIQNVSLE
-269 NVDVSGG
+269 NVDVSGRA
-276 NDVGALVGA
+276 NVSALVGVA
-285 TNSGSINNCNASGSV
+285 NGGSINNCNASGSV
-300 IGTGANVGGLIGI
+300 TGTSYQVGGLIGVN
-313 CSISSANL
+313 SSANL

-330 KGTTDVGGLVGYTNG
+330 KGTTDVGGLVGTATSNR
-345 NGTIKKCF
+345 TIKKCF

-358 TGSSSRVGGLVG
+358 TGSGSQVGGLVG

-399 NGKNIAD
+399 SGKNIAD
-406 SYATGKVTGSGE
+406 SYATGKVTGTGE
-418 NVGGLAGQADEI
+418 NVGGLAGQAYEI
-430 TSSYAKGDVTNSGRY
+430 TSSYAKGDVINSGKY

-451 NLNYNSNIT
+451 NLNNNSNIT

-590 GGLVGYSSNT
+590 GGLVGSSSNT

-635 NVSGAKNKGGLVGGG
+635 KVSGANNKGGLVGGG

-659 GYYNKAKNGTS
+659 GYYNQAKNGTS
-670 GLGTAAST
+670 GLGTATST

-702 DKTFNLSAD
+702 DKTFDMSSD

-717 LQVGIDGTENSRLTV
+717 LQVGIDGTENSRITV

-752 SYLQNIDTLLTAVT
+752 SYLQNIDTLLAAVT
-766 SKQTEFGAIQNR
+766 SKQTEFGAVQNR

>member
-161 ATVSETQALAKGTYS
+161 AAVSETQALAKGTYS

-195 TDGSEF
+195 TRGSEF

-216 GWTAIGTFSH
+216 GWTAIGTNSH

-248 DEQGLFSHL
+248 DAQGLFAYL
-257 SNGGTIKNVSLE
+257 SNGTIKNVSLE

-276 NDVGALVGA
+276 STVGALVGVA
-285 TNSGSINNCNASGSV
+285 LSDTINNCNASGSV
-300 IGTGANVGGLIGI
+300 TGTGSQVGGLIGVA
-313 CSISSANL
+313 SSSANL

-330 KGTTDVGGLVGYTNG
+330 KGNERVGGLVGNAASTS
-345 NGTIKKCF
+345 TIKKCF

-358 TGSSSRVGGLVG
+358 TGSADYVGGL
-370 NNAGS
+370 AGVVY
-375 STNIENC
+375 NGDIENC

-399 NGKNIAD
+399 SGRNIAD

-418 NVGGLAGQADEI
+418 NVGGLAGQAFEI
-430 TSSYAKGDVTNSGRY
+430 TSSYAKGDVINSGRY

-451 NLNYNSNIT
+451 NVNNNRNIT

-541 YGMITDSHAYGDV
+541 YGMITDSHSYGDV

-590 GGLVGYSSNT
+590 GGLVGSSSNT

-635 NVSGAKNKGGLVGGG
+635 KVSGAKNKGGLVGGG

-659 GYYNKAKNGTS
+659 GYYNQAKNGTS
-670 GLGTAAST
+670 GLGTATST
-678 STIDGLIAN
+678 STIDGLVAN

-702 DKTFNLSAD
+702 DKTFDMSSD

-752 SYLQNIDTLLTAVT
+752 SYLQNIDTLLSAVT

>member
-161 ATVSETQALAKGTYS
+161 AAVNETQALAKGTYS

-226 MFASSFDGNGYKISN
+226 KFASSFDGNGYKISN
-241 LKISGTQ
+241 LKISGIQ
-248 DEQGLFSHL
+248 NNKGLFGYLTS
-257 SNGGTIKNVSLE
+257 GTIQNVSLE
-269 NVDVSGG
+269 NVDISGG
-276 NDVGALVGA
+276 GSVGALVGTA
-285 TNSGSINNCNASGSV
+285 LSGSINNCNASGS
-300 IGTGANVGGLIGI
+300 ITGADSNVGGLIGTF
-313 CSISSANL
+313 SANL
-321 QNCYANVDV
+321 QNCYTNVDIE
-330 KGTTDVGGLVGYTNG
+330 GNGALGGLVGTANSSR
-345 NGTIKKCF
+345 TIKKCF

-358 TGSSSRVGGLVG
+358 TGSSGQVGGLVG
-370 NNAGS
+370 QAYNTAD
-375 STNIENC
+375 IENC
-382 YATGKI
+382 YATGNV
-388 SGTNNVGGLVG
+388 SGTGNVGGLVG
-399 NGKNIAD
+399 VGRNIAD

-418 NVGGLAGQADEI
+418 NVGGLAGQAYEI

-451 NLNYNSNIT
+451 NLNNNSNIT

-568 YSRIQNSSANGNV
+568 YARIQNSSANGNV

-590 GGLVGYSSNT
+590 GGLVGSSSNT

-678 STIDGLIAN
+678 STIDGLVAN

-702 DKTFNLSAD
+702 DKTFDMSSD

>member
-10 SSLTVQSNLKNSTA
+10 SSLTVQSNLKKSTA

-161 ATVSETQALAKGTYS
+161 AAVSETQALAKGTYS

-201 VLGGNID
+201 VLSGNID

-216 GWTAIGTFSH
+216 GWTAIGTNSH

-248 DEQGLFSHL
+248 SSQGLFYGL
-257 SNGGTIKNVSLE
+257 DNGGTIKNVSLE
-269 NVDVSGG
+269 NVDISGS
-276 NDVGALVGA
+276 NTVGALVGIVF
-285 TNSGSINNCNASGSV
+285 SGSINNCNASGSV
-300 IGTGANVGGLIGI
+300 TGTDYQVGGLIGVYM
-313 CSISSANL
+313 SSANL

-330 KGTTDVGGLVGYTNG
+330 KGSYSVGGLVGLARSNS
-345 NGTIKKCF
+345 TIKKCF

-358 TGSSSRVGGLVG
+358 TGSADKVGGLVG
-370 NNAGS
+370 ATYN
-375 STNIENC
+375 TNIENC

-388 SGTNNVGGLVG
+388 SGTGNIGGLVG
-399 NGKNIAD
+399 VGRNIAD
-406 SYATGKVTGSGE
+406 SYATGKVTGTGE
-418 NVGGLAGQADEI
+418 NVGGLAGQAYEI
-430 TSSYAKGDVTNSGRY
+430 TSSYAKGDVINSGKY

-451 NLNYNSNIT
+451 NLNNNSNIT

-590 GGLVGYSSNT
+590 GGLVGSSSNT

-635 NVSGAKNKGGLVGGG
+635 KVSGANNKGGLVGGG

-659 GYYNKAKNGTS
+659 GYYNQAKNGTS
-670 GLGTAAST
+670 GLGTATST
-678 STIDGLIAN
+678 STIDGLVAN

-702 DKTFNLSAD
+702 DKTFDMSSD

-717 LQVGIDGTENSRLTV
+717 LQVGIDGTENSRITV

-752 SYLQNIDTLLTAVT
+752 SYLQNIDTLLSAVT

>member
-46 ANYSIATSLTT
+46 ANYTIATSLTT

-70 TGLDLLETASSS
+70 TGLDLLETASNS

-94 ALQIQTSNDTYG
+94 TLQIQTSNDTYG

-161 ATVSETQALAKGTYS
+161 AAVNETQALAKGTYS

-216 GWTAIGTFSH
+216 GWTAIGTNSH
-226 MFASSFDGNGYKISN
+226 IFASSFDGNGYKISN
-241 LKISGTQ
+241 LKISNTQ
-248 DEQGLFSHL
+248 STQGLFYGL
-257 SNGGTIKNVSLE
+257 NNGGTIKNVSLE
-269 NVDVSGG
+269 NVDISGG
-276 NDVGALVGA
+276 SSLGALVGVVL
-285 TNSGSINNCNASGSV
+285 SGSINNCNASGSV
-300 IGTGANVGGLIGI
+300 TGTSDQVGGLIGVY
-313 CSISSANL
+313 SSSANL
-321 QNCYANVDV
+321 QNCYTNVDT
-330 KGTTDVGGLVGYTNG
+330 KGSGSLGGLVGVASS
-345 NGTIKKCF
+345 GTIKKCF

-358 TGSSSRVGGLVG
+358 TGSADKVGGLVG
-370 NNAGS
+370 AAYN
-375 STNIENC
+375 TNIENC

-388 SGTNNVGGLVG
+388 SGTGDVGGLVG
-399 NGKNIAD
+399 SGRNIAD
-406 SYATGKVTGSGE
+406 SYATGRVTGTGE
-418 NVGGLAGQADEI
+418 NVGGLAGQAYEI

-451 NLNYNSNIT
+451 NLNNNSNIT

-659 GYYNKAKNGTS
+659 GYYNQAKNGTS

>member
-150 NRRDTSGMTKL
+150 NQRDTSGMTKL
-161 ATVSETQALAKGTYS
+161 AAVNETQALAKGTYS

-226 MFASSFDGNGYKISN
+226 KFASSFDGNGYKISN
-241 LKISGTQ
+241 LKISGIQ
-248 DEQGLFSHL
+248 NNKGLFGYLTS
-257 SNGGTIKNVSLE
+257 GTIQNVSLE
-269 NVDVSGG
+269 NVDISGG
-276 NDVGALVGA
+276 GSVGALVGTA
-285 TNSGSINNCNASGSV
+285 LSGSINNCNASGS
-300 IGTGANVGGLIGI
+300 ITGADSNVGGLIGTF
-313 CSISSANL
+313 SANL
-321 QNCYANVDV
+321 QNCYTNVDIE
-330 KGTTDVGGLVGYTNG
+330 GNGALGGLVGTANSSR
-345 NGTIKKCF
+345 TIKKCF

-358 TGSSSRVGGLVG
+358 TGSSGQVGGLVG
-370 NNAGS
+370 QAYNTAD
-375 STNIENC
+375 IENC
-382 YATGKI
+382 YATGNV
-388 SGTNNVGGLVG
+388 SGTGNVGGLVG
-399 NGKNIAD
+399 VGRNIAD

-418 NVGGLAGQADEI
+418 NVGGLAGQAYEI

-451 NLNYNSNIT
+451 NLNNNSNIT

-541 YGMITDSHAYGDV
+541 YGMITNSHAYGDV

-568 YSRIQNSSANGNV
+568 YARIQNSSANGNV

-590 GGLVGYSSNT
+590 GGLVGSSSNT

-678 STIDGLIAN
+678 STIDGLVAN

-702 DKTFNLSAD
+702 DKTFDMSSD